1 MRQIPDRQLWLG
13 HAGDL
18 RDARAVLDAGIAA
31 VVELADSEPH
41 AVLPRDLIRCR
52 FPLSDD
58 AENPPWFVRL
68 TIQSVAAIL
77 VARVP
82 LLVCCSAGMS
92 RSVCIAAAGLA
103 LAEAIRIDEALKL
116 VIGNGP
122 ADVSPGFYLKV
133 LEVVGSKSGT
143 GLGDTTFGSK

>member
-1 MRQIPDRQLWLG
+1 
-13 HAGDL
+13 
-18 RDARAVLDAGIAA
+18 
-31 VVELADSEPH
+31 
-41 AVLPRDLIRCR
+41 LIRCR

-58 AENPPWFVRL
+58 AENPPWLVRL

-92 RSVCIAAAGLA
+92 RSVCITAAGLA
-103 LAEAIRIDEALKL
+103 LAEKMSIDDALKE
-116 VIGNGP
+116 VIGTGP

-133 LEVVGSKSGT
+133 LEMVGSKSGT
-143 GLGDTTFGSK
+143 ALSDTTFGSK